1 MLKVN
6 LINTFVTAMGKFD
19 VRIIQNGLDT
29 MGPKRQESENVYI
42 PSVSILAQAFA
53 AHRSVNNDRGARGY
67 NATLCFGTCKAGF
80 CQGASVC
87 GFGAQCCCESDMGGL
102 SQENREAWETRTP
115 NTPSGHNKRK
125 NKMIKWGGDT
135 TENHTANSMFS
146 FS

>member
-1 MLKVN
+1 MLKVI
-6 LINTFVTAMGKFD
+6 LIKTFVTAMGKFD

-29 MGPKRQESENVYI
+29 MGPKIQETENVHI

-87 GFGAQCCCESDMGGL
+87 GFGVRLNMG
-102 SQENREAWETRTP
+102 A
-115 NTPSGHNKRK
+115 
-125 NKMIKWGGDT
+125 
-135 TENHTANSMFS
+135 
-146 FS
+146 